1 MSLRRNWPLY
11 LGVFLVSGSTTLL
24 EISLTRVFSV
34 SLWYQFGFMI
44 ISTALLGFGAS
55 GTYIAVKKGAL
66 TGDLRK
72 KLATSATLYS
82 LSILVAFALMTR
94 IPLDPLKPVT
104 PGVANPGA
112 ATVELIGWMVLY
124 YAIIVVPFFF
134 AGLTI
139 GTALSAWAKE
149 IGSLYFADLLGAGL
163 GALVVVFALYRL
175 TGQGSVVLASI
186 GAALGALVFSLTP
199 LRAPASAGAAAE
211 PAAGPDQTGPA
222 RGRAR
227 RGPWASTCWC
237 FSCSSCPTPRA
248 SSTCT
253 FRPRSRSASLMTR
266 RITLTS
272 IWNTPGGRPS
282 AAST

>member
-1 MSLRRNWPLY
+1 M
-11 LGVFLVSGSTTLL
+11 
-24 EISLTRVFSV
+24 
-34 SLWYQFGFMI
+34 
-44 ISTALLGFGAS
+44 A
-55 GTYIAVKKGAL
+55 
-66 TGDLRK
+66 
-72 KLATSATLYS
+72 
-82 LSILVAFALMTR
+82 R

-186 GAALGALVFSLTP
+186 GVALGALVFSLTP
-199 LRAPASAGAAAE
+199 LRAPASAGAAA
-211 PAAGPDQTGPA
+211 
-222 RGRAR
+222 
-227 RGPWASTCWC
+227 
-237 FSCSSCPTPRA
+237 
-248 SSTCT
+248 
-253 FRPRSRSASLMTR
+253 
-266 RITLTS
+266 
-272 IWNTPGGRPS
+272 
-282 AAST
+282 